1 LTLFRCIGLN
11 FPDYP
16 VIRIFISETTIMGR
30 TYFISAVLAIA
41 IASASSSFSA
51 TENPFQNPQPQSVE
65 NILNREKN
73 KSSREKIVEI
83 INRIDQ
89 TYADLYEKLQK
100 GNKLVIFFDPA
111 HGKLPNGHWQ
121 GGDATR
127 RTSCTGLPEEY
138 YSILFSR
145 KMYELLGKN
154 NHIEVKSTD
163 DFMAV
168 LKGASDTYNDIPFT
182 KTVELA
188 DKAGAFLIISEHL
201 NNISLL
207 YKADGKVNLPG
218 IHITRNGYGWKVLQ
232 YVRDTYDGFL
242 TLYNKVDASGFS
254 RKYALKLN
262 AMLVS
267 KGIKPNSWSF
277 GAVGDTRFSYFIDF
291 PMSVIYESGFISN
304 PDEEKKLRDPEYI
317 GTIVEAQYKALI
329 ETITEIFA
337 VDISGSEVKKTGEAA
352 PQRLELLKLA
362 RLSIYYI
369 ESVDTNKAVQ
379 VIREMEKRYS
389 GTAYSEYT
397 HFFSTMKYN
406 LVRSLCNY
414 QAAVKY
420 KRQKK
425 NKLARRHF
433 WLARKYLLRAPI
445 FAKMH
450 ERYRSELHATRDAG
464 PDKAGKATEIVPLTT
479 SGPAPAIARAPLG
492 RNIILPVE
500 QNQSLE
506 KAIEMALEPDAETL
520 KKLVRSFKNAKTF
533 TRKKVR
539 EYSAK
544 NKKRITRWV
553 VNSQKLKFGT
563 GIYIVKIDKN
573 YNVTGVRYVNSV
585 ALNPN
590 QYQNQQYLKNSYFAH
605 DTKERSL

>member
-1 LTLFRCIGLN
+1 
-11 FPDYP
+11 
-16 VIRIFISETTIMGR
+16 MGR
-30 TYFISAVLAIA
+30 RYIIPAVIA
-41 IASASSSFSA
+41 FLLTSASSYST
-51 TENPFQNPQPQSVE
+51 TENPFQNDQPQSVH
-65 NILNREKN
+65 NIINTEKSKIN
-73 KSSREKIVEI
+73 REKIVEI

-89 TYADLYEKLQK
+89 TYANLYEKLLK

-138 YSILFSR
+138 YSILLSR
-145 KMYELLGKN
+145 KMYELLSKN
-154 NHIEVKSTD
+154 SHIEVKTTD
-163 DFMAV
+163 DYLSV
-168 LKGASDTYNDIPFT
+168 LKGGSDTYNDIPFT

-232 YVRDTYDGFL
+232 YVRDTYEGFL

-254 RKYALKLN
+254 MKYALKLN
-262 AMLVS
+262 DKLVT
-267 KGIKPNSWSF
+267 KGLKPNSWNF

-304 PDEEKKLRDPEYI
+304 PDEEKKLRNPEYI
-317 GTIVEAQYKALI
+317 NKIVQSQYDALM
-329 ETITEIFA
+329 ETITEIFE
-337 VDISGSEVKKTGEAA
+337 VDLSEAIVKKTGEAA
-352 PQRLELLKLA
+352 PQRIELLKLA
-362 RLSIYYI
+362 RLAIYYI
-369 ESVDTNKAVQ
+369 ESVDANKAVQ
-379 VIREMEKRYS
+379 VIREMERRYS
-389 GTAYSEYT
+389 GTKYSEYT
-397 HFFSTMKYN
+397 YFFSTMKIN
-406 LVRSLCNY
+406 LVRSLSNY
-414 QAAVKY
+414 QAAAKY

-425 NKLARRHF
+425 NRLARRHF

-450 ERYRSELHATRDAG
+450 ERYRTELYATKDAG
-464 PDKAGKATEIVPLTT
+464 PDKPGNAVEIVPLKKSIAT
-479 SGPAPAIARAPLG
+479 PAIAKAPLG
-492 RNIILPVE
+492 RYIILPIE
-500 QNQSLE
+500 LNQSLE
-506 KAIEMALEPDAETL
+506 KAIEVALEPDGETL
-520 KKLVRSFKNAKTF
+520 KKLVRSIKNARCYTK
-533 TRKKVR
+533 KKVR
-539 EYSAK
+539 EYSS
-544 NKKRITRWV
+544 NKKKKITRWV
-553 VNSQKLKFGT
+553 TSSHKIKFGT
-563 GIYIVKIDKN
+563 GIYIVRLDKN
-573 YNVTGVRYVNSV
+573 CNVTGARYVNSV

>member
-1 LTLFRCIGLN
+1 
-11 FPDYP
+11 
-16 VIRIFISETTIMGR
+16 MGR
-30 TYFISAVLAIA
+30 RYIIPAVIA
-41 IASASSSFSA
+41 FLLTSASSYSSA
-51 TENPFQNPQPQSVE
+51 ENPFQNDQPQSVH
-65 NILNREKN
+65 NIINTEKSKINRD
-73 KSSREKIVEI
+73 KIVEI

-89 TYADLYEKLQK
+89 TYANLYEKLLK

-138 YSILFSR
+138 YSILLSR
-145 KMYELLGKN
+145 KMYELLSKN
-154 NHIEVKSTD
+154 SHIEVKTTD
-163 DFMAV
+163 DYLSV
-168 LKGASDTYNDIPFT
+168 LKGVSDTYNDIPFT

-232 YVRDTYDGFL
+232 YVRDTYEGFL

-254 RKYALKLN
+254 MKYALKLN
-262 AMLVS
+262 DKLVT
-267 KGIKPNSWSF
+267 KGLKPNSWNF

-304 PDEEKKLRDPEYI
+304 PDEEKKLRNPEYI
-317 GTIVEAQYKALI
+317 NKIVQSQYDALM
-329 ETITEIFA
+329 ETITEIFE
-337 VDISGSEVKKTGEAA
+337 VDLSEAIVKKTGEAA
-352 PQRLELLKLA
+352 PQRIELLKLA
-362 RLSIYYI
+362 RLAIYYI
-369 ESVDTNKAVQ
+369 ESVDANKAVQ
-379 VIREMEKRYS
+379 VIREMERRYS
-389 GTAYSEYT
+389 GTKYSEYT
-397 HFFSTMKYN
+397 YFFSTMKIN
-406 LVRSLCNY
+406 LVRSLSNY
-414 QAAVKY
+414 QAAAKY

-425 NKLARRHF
+425 NRLARRHF

-450 ERYRSELHATRDAG
+450 ERYRTELYATKDAG
-464 PDKAGKATEIVPLTT
+464 PDKPGNAVEIVPLKKSIAT
-479 SGPAPAIARAPLG
+479 PAIAKAPLG
-492 RNIILPVE
+492 RYIILPIE
-500 QNQSLE
+500 LNQSLE
-506 KAIEMALEPDAETL
+506 KAIEVALEPDGETL
-520 KKLVRSFKNAKTF
+520 KKLVRSIKNARCYTK
-533 TRKKVR
+533 KKVR
-539 EYSAK
+539 EYSS
-544 NKKRITRWV
+544 NKKKKITRWV
-553 VNSQKLKFGT
+553 TSSHKIKFGT
-563 GIYIVKIDKN
+563 GIYIVRLDKN
-573 YNVTGVRYVNSV
+573 CNVTGARYVNSV

>member
-1 LTLFRCIGLN
+1 
-11 FPDYP
+11 
-16 VIRIFISETTIMGR
+16 MGR
-30 TYFISAVLAIA
+30 TGIISAVMTIIFLTAA
-41 IASASSSFSA
+41 PSYSA
-51 TENPFQNPQPQSVE
+51 TENLFQNAQPQSVQ
-65 NILNREKN
+65 NIINTEKN
-73 KSSREKIVEI
+73 KINREKIVEI

-89 TYADLYEKLQK
+89 TYADLYEKLLK
-100 GNKLVIFFDPA
+100 GSKLVIFFDPA
-111 HGKLPNGHWQ
+111 HGKLPNGQWQ

-138 YSILFSR
+138 YSILLSR
-145 KMYELLGKN
+145 KMYELLSKN

-232 YVRDTYDGFL
+232 YVRDTYEGFL

-254 RKYALKLN
+254 LKYALKLN

-267 KGIKPNSWSF
+267 KGLKPNSWNF

-304 PDEEKKLRDPEYI
+304 PDEEKNLRDPEHI
-317 GTIVEAQYKALI
+317 KKIVQSQYDALI
-329 ETITEIFA
+329 ETITEIFE
-337 VDISGSEVKKTGEAA
+337 VDISGTIVKKTGEPA
-352 PQRLELLKLA
+352 PQRIELLKLA
-362 RLSIYYI
+362 RLAIYYI
-369 ESVDTNKAVQ
+369 ESVDSNKAVQ

-389 GTAYSEYT
+389 GTAYSQYT
-397 HFFSTMKYN
+397 YFFSTMKKN
-406 LVRSLCNY
+406 LVRSLRNY
-414 QAAVKY
+414 QTAAAY

-425 NKLARRHF
+425 NRLARKYF

-450 ERYRSELHATRDAG
+450 ERYRTELYATKEAG
-464 PDKAGKATEIVPLTT
+464 PDKPGNVVEIVPIKK
-479 SGPAPAIARAPLG
+479 SGASPLVARAPLG
-492 RNIILPVE
+492 RNIILPIE

-506 KAIEMALEPDAETL
+506 KAIEAALEPDAETL
-520 KKLVRSFKNAKTF
+520 KKLVRSFKSAKIYTKN
-533 TRKKVR
+533 RVR
-539 EYSAK
+539 EYSSK
-544 NKKRITRWV
+544 KKKRITRWV
-553 VNSQKLKFGT
+553 TSSHKIKFGN
-563 GIYIVKIDKN
+563 GIFIVRLDKN
-573 YNVTGVRYVNSV
+573 YNVTGARYVNSV
-585 ALNPN
+585 TLNPN
-590 QYQNQQYLKNSYFAH
+590 QYQNQQFLKNSYFAH